1 MSVFANPFM
10 ASHMNLEAYRKLS
23 VVGKQTLLSKG
34 GIIIS
39 LGGGWSWPDEIEL
52 ATAWDAIPAADQKA
66 KIDGGV
72 AVMVTAN

>member
-10 ASHMNLEAYRKLS
+10 ATHMNLDKYWALS

-52 ATAWDAIPAADQKA
+52 ATAWDMIPKPDQSA